1 MPGTDGRLPM
11 SRTAKMTRKPSA
23 TQHPVTSFGR
33 IAVPVAKP
41 GNEEAGETLSTAP
54 FPGCLCL
61 SCSLVKQEAFRIP
74 AGKNYLLCYDAVR
87 DLASMTGTSGLTRKR
102 V

>member
-1 MPGTDGRLPM
+1 MPGTGGRLPM

-33 IAVPVAKP
+33 IVAPVTKP

-61 SCSLVKQEAFRIP
+61 SCYLVKQEAFRIP
-74 AGKNYLLCYDAVR
+74 TGKNYRLFYEAVR
-87 DLASMTGTSGLTRKR
+87 DFASVTGTSGLISKR